1 MSSNFLCPFCNQY
14 YSNLRGLVKHMNQC
28 VEAFTNTESEIASD
42 IRLDSNEFRSVELQS
57 IREEDLPNMTEDHMQ
72 ESDEEYTSLISQS
85 NSPNEQFKQ
94 FEEEFSHHEKVTFEE
109 VFSQDAISPEEEQEE
124 IESLQSIEESEENVK
139 DFPNEAYADL
149 MNLVVK
155 YNVNNNTADAFIK
168 FFNNHSNLSR
178 SPLPKNI
185 KAGRKYMDG
194 MNMPHLSHK
203 KHSIFV
209 DNEEYLIYYRP
220 ILKCIKN
227 LLSNS
232 EIVQHFVYY
241 HQDLRVI

>member
-1 MSSNFLCPFCNQY
+1 
-14 YSNLRGLVKHMNQC
+14 
-28 VEAFTNTESEIASD
+28 
-42 IRLDSNEFRSVELQS
+42 LDSNEFRSVELQS
-57 IREEDLPNMTEDHMQ
+57 IREEEDLPNMTEDHMQ
-72 ESDEEYTSLISQS
+72 ESDTSLISQS
-85 NSPNEQFKQ
+85 NSPSEQFKQ
-94 FEEEFSHHEKVTFEE
+94 FEEEFSHHEEVPFEE
-109 VFSQDAISPEEEQEE
+109 VFPQDEEEQEE

-168 FFNNHSNLSR
+168 FFNKHSNLSR

-185 KAGRKYMDG
+185 KAGRKSMDE

-227 LLSNS
+227 LLSNP